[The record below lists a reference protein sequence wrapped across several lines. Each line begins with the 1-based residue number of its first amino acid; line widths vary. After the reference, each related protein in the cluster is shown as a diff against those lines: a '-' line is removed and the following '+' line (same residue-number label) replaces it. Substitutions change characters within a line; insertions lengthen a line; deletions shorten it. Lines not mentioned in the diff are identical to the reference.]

1 MSPDEIQPEEDMIE
15 KAKQL
20 LELTVLVD
28 KYPLVVARRV
38 AGLVYIIIAGGI
50 SFVTLIFMSL
60 QDIFGLGNPFLI
72 NLGFV
77 ILSLVFSWIVA
88 FRLVIPLTRSYPQEP
103 ELDEGGK
110 ATFVIWGILM
120 AAIVVV
126 SLITFSGG
134 MDYLFPPVLQ
144 FIMGI
149 GFLSN
154 YMLGR
159 RRTSVE
165 FYTHEHL
172 YFAIAVFLGIIP
184 MLLFPVIAY
193 LAIIVADVGGIF
205 VIGIYMLI
213 TSEQLLLESKGQG

>member
-1 MSPDEIQPEEDMIE
+1 MNPEGVETEDDMIE

-20 LELTVLVD
+20 LLLTDIVE

-38 AGLVYIIIAGGI
+38 AGLVYIIMAGGI

-60 QDIFGLGNPFLI
+60 QDILGPGDFLI

-77 ILSLVFSWIVA
+77 IFSLVFSWIIA

-103 ELDEGGK
+103 TLDEGGR
-110 ATFVIWGILM
+110 ATLVIWGILVV
-120 AAIVVV
+120 AIVIV
-126 SLITFSGG
+126 SLLTFSAG
-134 MDYLFPPVLQ
+134 MDNLFPPVLE

-159 RRTSVE
+159 RNTSVE

-172 YFAIAVFLGIIP
+172 YFAITVLLSIIP
-184 MLLFPVIAY
+184 MLLFPAMAYVI
-193 LAIIVADVGGIF
+193 IIISCVGGIF
-205 VIGIYMLI
+205 VVGIYMLI
-213 TSEQLLLESKGQG
+213 TAERLLLASKGQG

>member
-1 MSPDEIQPEEDMIE
+1 MSPDKIQADEDMIE

-20 LELTVLVD
+20 LLLTDIVD

-38 AGLVYIIIAGGI
+38 AGLVYIIMAGGI

-60 QDIFGLGNPFLI
+60 QDILGPGDFLI

-77 ILSLVFSWIVA
+77 IFSLVFSWIIA

-103 ELDEGGK
+103 TLDEGGR
-110 ATFVIWGILM
+110 ATLVIWGILVV
-120 AAIVVV
+120 AIVIV
-126 SLITFSGG
+126 SLLTFSAG
-134 MDYLFPPVLQ
+134 MDNLFPPVLE

-159 RRTSVE
+159 RNTSVE

-172 YFAIAVFLGIIP
+172 YFAITVLLSIIP
-184 MLLFPVIAY
+184 MLLFPAMAYVI
-193 LAIIVADVGGIF
+193 IIISCVGGIF
-205 VIGIYMLI
+205 VVGIYMLI
-213 TSEQLLLESKGQG
+213 TAERLLLASKGQG

>member
-1 MSPDEIQPEEDMIE
+1 MSPDKIQADEDMIE

-20 LELTVLVD
+20 LLLTDIVD

-38 AGLVYIIIAGGI
+38 AGLIYIIMAGGI

-60 QDIFGLGNPFLI
+60 QDILGPGDFLI

-77 ILSLVFSWIVA
+77 IFSLVFSWIVA

-103 ELDEGGK
+103 TLDEGGR
-110 ATFVIWGILM
+110 ATLVIWGILVV
-120 AAIVVV
+120 AIVIV
-126 SLITFSGG
+126 SLLTFSAG
-134 MDYLFPPVLQ
+134 MDNLFPPVLE

-154 YMLGR
+154 YILGR
-159 RRTSVE
+159 RNTSVE

-172 YFAIAVFLGIIP
+172 YFAITVLLSIIP
-184 MLLFPVIAY
+184 MLLFPAMAYVI
-193 LAIIVADVGGIF
+193 IIISCVGGIF
-205 VIGIYMLI
+205 VVGIYMLI
-213 TSEQLLLESKGQG
+213 TAERLLLASKGQG

>member
-1 MSPDEIQPEEDMIE
+1 MNPEGVETEDDMIE

-20 LELTVLVD
+20 LLLTDIVD

-38 AGLVYIIIAGGI
+38 AGLVYIIMAGGI

-60 QDIFGLGNPFLI
+60 QDILGPGDFLI

-77 ILSLVFSWIVA
+77 IFSLVFSWIIA

-103 ELDEGGK
+103 TLDEGGR
-110 ATFVIWGILM
+110 ATLVIWGILVV
-120 AAIVVV
+120 AIVIV
-126 SLITFSGG
+126 SLLTFSAG
-134 MDYLFPPVLQ
+134 MDNLFPPVLE

-154 YMLGR
+154 YILGR
-159 RRTSVE
+159 RNTSVE

-172 YFAIAVFLGIIP
+172 YFAITVLLSIIP
-184 MLLFPVIAY
+184 MLLFPAMAYVI
-193 LAIIVADVGGIF
+193 IIISCVGGIF
-205 VIGIYMLI
+205 VVGIYMLI
-213 TSEQLLLESKGQG
+213 TAERLLLASKGQG

>member
-1 MSPDEIQPEEDMIE
+1 MSPDKIQADEDMIE

-20 LELTVLVD
+20 LLLTDIVD

-38 AGLVYIIIAGGI
+38 AGLVYIIMAGGI

-60 QDIFGLGNPFLI
+60 QDILGPGDFLI

-77 ILSLVFSWIVA
+77 IFSLVFSWIVA

-103 ELDEGGK
+103 TLDEGGR
-110 ATFVIWGILM
+110 ATLVIWGILVV
-120 AAIVVV
+120 AIVIV
-126 SLITFSGG
+126 SLLTFSAG
-134 MDYLFPPVLQ
+134 MDNLFPPVLE

-159 RRTSVE
+159 RNVSVE

-172 YFAIAVFLGIIP
+172 YFAITVLLSIIP
-184 MLLFPVIAY
+184 MLLFPAMAYVI
-193 LAIIVADVGGIF
+193 IIISCVGGIF
-205 VIGIYMLI
+205 VVGIYMLI
-213 TSEQLLLESKGQG
+213 TAERLLLASKGQG

>member
-1 MSPDEIQPEEDMIE
+1 MNPEGVETEDDMIE
-15 KAKQL
+15 KARQL
-20 LELTVLVD
+20 LLLTDIVD

-38 AGLVYIIIAGGI
+38 AGLVYIIMAGGI

-60 QDIFGLGNPFLI
+60 QDILGPGDFLI

-77 ILSLVFSWIVA
+77 IFSLVFSWIIA

-103 ELDEGGK
+103 TLDEGGR
-110 ATFVIWGILM
+110 ATLVIWGILVV
-120 AAIVVV
+120 AIVIV
-126 SLITFSGG
+126 SLLTFSAG
-134 MDYLFPPVLQ
+134 MDNLFPPVLE

-159 RRTSVE
+159 RNTSVE

-172 YFAIAVFLGIIP
+172 YFAITVLLSIIP
-184 MLLFPVIAY
+184 MLLFPAMAYVI
-193 LAIIVADVGGIF
+193 IIISCVGGIF
-205 VIGIYMLI
+205 VVGIYMLI
-213 TSEQLLLESKGQG
+213 TAERLLLASKGQG

>member
-1 MSPDEIQPEEDMIE
+1 MSPDKIQADEDMLE
-15 KAKQL
+15 KARQL
-20 LELTVLVD
+20 LELTDIVD

-38 AGLVYIIIAGGI
+38 AGLVYIIMAGGI

-60 QDIFGLGNPFLI
+60 QDILGPGDFLI

-77 ILSLVFSWIVA
+77 IFSLVFSWIVA

-103 ELDEGGK
+103 TLDEGGR
-110 ATFVIWGILM
+110 ATLVIWGILV
-120 AAIVVV
+120 AAIVIV
-126 SLITFSGG
+126 SLLTFSAG
-134 MDYLFPPVLQ
+134 MDNLFPPVLE

-159 RRTSVE
+159 RNTSVE

-172 YFAIAVFLGIIP
+172 YFAITVLLSIIP
-184 MLLFPVIAY
+184 MLLFPAMAYVI
-193 LAIIVADVGGIF
+193 IIISCVGGIF
-205 VIGIYMLI
+205 VVGIYMLI
-213 TSEQLLLESKGQG
+213 TAERLLLASKGQG

>member
-1 MSPDEIQPEEDMIE
+1 MNPEGVETEDDMIE
-15 KAKQL
+15 KARQL
-20 LELTVLVD
+20 LLLTDIVD

-38 AGLVYIIIAGGI
+38 AGLVYIIMAGGI

-60 QDIFGLGNPFLI
+60 QDILGPGDFLI

-77 ILSLVFSWIVA
+77 IFSLVFSWIVA

-103 ELDEGGK
+103 KLDEGGR
-110 ATFVIWGILM
+110 ATLVIWGILVV
-120 AAIVVV
+120 AIVIV
-126 SLITFSGG
+126 SLLTFSAG
-134 MDYLFPPVLQ
+134 MDNLFPPVLE

-159 RRTSVE
+159 RNTSVE

-172 YFAIAVFLGIIP
+172 YFAITVLLSIIP
-184 MLLFPVIAY
+184 MLLFPAMAYVI
-193 LAIIVADVGGIF
+193 IIISCVGGIF
-205 VIGIYMLI
+205 VVGIYMLI
-213 TSEQLLLESKGQG
+213 TAERLLLASKGQG